1 MMDHED
7 FLLLAAKRI
16 SEPLSAAEDAELE
29 THLASCPECRAI
41 AVGMRRDDIL
51 LRAQLAEV
59 AVSPKVRRRLLDEAA
74 GRRHVD
80 WRLTLALAATL
91 LLGAVSVPLIAGA
104 LRPGPSKPPVSLIA
118 EAPPTSTPS
127 VPPTTPSSPP
137 DSSTSPPDSS
147 TSPSLELTPVPS
159 DPPSPTE
166 GLGPFVAAAYTL
178 GSPIDRSDTIAA
190 HFDPDGA
197 PTGEWTRR
205 RTTTGKPEVF
215 RGPVTCLVIDGNEA
229 WLAGPAKASDDPSIR
244 AAFIHVHDGGADG
257 KGDRGLLRLNN
268 PGETLATFEFWCQSK
283 FTPGGPYDITS
294 GEAQVDDTP
303 R

>member
-16 SEPLSAAEDAELE
+16 GEPLTAAEDADLE
-29 THLASCPECRAI
+29 THLASCPDCRAI
-41 AVGMRRDDIL
+41 AVSMRRDDIL
-51 LRAQLAEV
+51 LRAQLGEV
-59 AVSPKVRRRLLDEAA
+59 AVSPKVRRRVMDEAA
-74 GRRHVD
+74 GKRHVD
-80 WRLTLALAATL
+80 WRPILVLAATL
-91 LLGAVSVPLIAGA
+91 LLGALSVPLIAGA
-104 LRPGPSKPPVSLIA
+104 LQPQPSKPPVSLIA
-118 EAPPTSTPS
+118 EAPPTATPS
-127 VPPTTPSSPP
+127 VPPTTPSSSLDP
-137 DSSTSPPDSS
+137 S

-159 DPPSPTE
+159 DLPTPTQ

-190 HFDPDGA
+190 QFAPDGA

-205 RTTTGKPEVF
+205 RTATGKLEVF
-215 RGPVTCLVIDGNEA
+215 RGPVTCLVIDGSEA
-229 WLAGPAKASDDPSIR
+229 WLAGPATASDDPGIK

-283 FTPGGPYDITS
+283 FIPGGPYDITS
-294 GEAQVDDTP
+294 GEVQVDDTP

>member
-1 MMDHED
+1 MMGHED

-16 SEPLSAAEDAELE
+16 HEPLTAAEDADLE
-29 THLASCPECRAI
+29 AHLASCPDCRAI

-59 AVSPKVRRRLLDEAA
+59 AVSPRVRRRVTDEAA
-74 GRRHVD
+74 GKRHFD

-104 LRPGPSKPPVSLIA
+104 LQPQPSKPPVSLIA
-118 EAPPTSTPS
+118 EAPPTSSPS
-127 VPPTTPSSPP
+127 APPTTPSSSP
-137 DSSTSPPDSS
+137 DP

-159 DPPSPTE
+159 DLPTPTQ

-197 PTGEWTRR
+197 ATGEWTRR
-205 RTTTGKPEVF
+205 RTTTGKLEVF
-215 RGPVTCLVIDGNEA
+215 RGPVTCLVIDGNDA
-229 WLAGPAKASDDPSIR
+229 WLAGPAASSDDPSIK

-283 FTPGGPYDITS
+283 FIPGGPYDITS
-294 GEAQVDDTP
+294 GEVQVDDTP